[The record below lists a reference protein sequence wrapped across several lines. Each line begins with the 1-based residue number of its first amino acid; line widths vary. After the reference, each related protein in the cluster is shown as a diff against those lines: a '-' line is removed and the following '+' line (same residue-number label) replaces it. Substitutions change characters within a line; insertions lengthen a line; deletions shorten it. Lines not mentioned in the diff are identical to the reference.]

1 MSPASIKSGI
11 YRSGEVF
18 TFDIFV
24 VADLVV
30 DVVVFVGGHEHVA
43 LHVDLLEDNLA
54 LLGLLHPQP
63 VATSVLLYPS
73 SKVRK
78 SSVLYHYSQNQS
90 VEGYTGSFIKAGFSK
105 EAVNQLLFGLFCCFL
120 DYFHSKIW
128 APFHFGTFEPYKQE
142 KS

>member
-11 YRSGEVF
+11 YRSDAVF

-24 VADLVV
+24 VSDLVV

-73 SKVRK
+73 SEVGN
-78 SSVLYHYSQNQS
+78 SSVR
-90 VEGYTGSFIKAGFSK
+90 SFSLLSAIRVFS
-105 EAVNQLLFGLFCCFL
+105 
-120 DYFHSKIW
+120 
-128 APFHFGTFEPYKQE
+128 
-142 KS
+142 

>member
-24 VADLVV
+24 VSDLVV

-73 SKVRK
+73 SEVKK
-78 SSVLYHYSQNQS
+78 SSVLYHYSQNQC
-90 VEGYTGSFIKAGFSK
+90 VEGYIREAFIKKKNIF
-105 EAVNQLLFGLFCCFL
+105 LL
-120 DYFHSKIW
+120 
-128 APFHFGTFEPYKQE
+128 TFVKKDFTQ
-142 KS
+142 

>member
-30 DVVVFVGGHEHVA
+30 DVVVFVCGHEHVA

-73 SKVRK
+73 SEVRK

-90 VEGYTGSFIKAGFSK
+90 VEGYIIVLQKVPS
-105 EAVNQLLFGLFCCFL
+105 EANPKFRNHG
-120 DYFHSKIW
+120 YYRFHI
-128 APFHFGTFEPYKQE
+128 
-142 KS
+142 